1 MVTRKGNW
9 SGQLVH
15 GNVSD
20 FLRDVHEPVTYDLEA
35 FVVENGMFNALSGHC
50 SEELASY
57 FEHIRFLTV

>member
-20 FLRDVHEPVTYDLEA
+20 ILRDEHEPVTYDLEA
-35 FVVENGMFNALSGHC
+35 FVVENGMFNASSGHY